1 MEAATDTATRRGSGR
16 RPAWLAGL
24 LPVAVL
30 AVAIGV
36 FVALDAPGLDRIG
49 VPEEELTV
57 ERAVLN
63 PGEFELHVR
72 NDGADPVEVRQVIVN
87 DGYASFTQSEEKIGR
102 LGGAEIDVEYPWIEG
117 QAYEIALLTATGAT
131 IDHAIDAAVETPDAD
146 LGFYGLMALIGLYVG
161 VIPVA
166 IGMLWLP
173 WVRGVDAR
181 WMRFLLAFTV
191 GLLAFLGID
200 ALLEGTELAGTG
212 PESLGGAA
220 LVWLGAAGAYLAL
233 TAVDGWLAGRRE
245 RLDVDERD
253 GNGSATGA
261 GGGGSL
267 GYRAAFLVA
276 LGIGLHNLGEGLAI
290 GSAYAI
296 GSLALGAALV
306 VGFALHNTTE
316 GLAIVAPVAR
326 QGSASVRR
334 LALLGLLAGA
344 PAVLG
349 AWIGASAFNP
359 SLAALMF
366 GIGAGAIAQ
375 VIVQIAPAVKDEAGR
390 LLHPLAA
397 GGLLTGLVVMY
408 ATGLL
413 VSV

>member
-1 MEAATDTATRRGSGR
+1 MEAATATVRR
-16 RPAWLAGL
+16 RPAWLVGL
-24 LPVAVL
+24 APVVVL
-30 AVAIGV
+30 ALAIGL

-49 VPEEELTV
+49 VPQEELTV
-57 ERAVLN
+57 ERTVLN
-63 PGEFELHVR
+63 PGEIELHVR
-72 NDGADPVEVRQVIVN
+72 NDGADPVQVKQVIVN
-87 DGYASFTQSEEKIGR
+87 DAFTDFTQTKEEIGR
-102 LGGAEIDVEYPWIEG
+102 LGGSELKVQYPWVEG
-117 QAYEIALLTATGAT
+117 ENYEVMLLTSTGAT
-131 IDHAIDAAVETPDAD
+131 IDHSIEAAVETPDAD
-146 LGFYGLMALIGLYVG
+146 LGFYGLMALIGFYVG

-173 WVRGVDAR
+173 WVRSVDAR

-191 GLLAFLGID
+191 GLLGFLAID
-200 ALLEGTELAGTG
+200 ALLEGTELAGEG
-212 PESLGGAA
+212 PAALGGAA
-220 LVWLGAAGAYLAL
+220 LVWLGAVGAYLAL
-233 TAVDGWLAGRRE
+233 AGVDAWLRGRKE
-245 RLDVDERD
+245 KQV
-253 GNGSATGA
+253 SAW
-261 GGGGSL
+261 
-267 GYRAAFLVA
+267 RAAFLVA

-316 GLAIVAPVAR
+316 GLAIVAPAAR
-326 QGSASVRR
+326 ERVSLRR

-349 AWIGASAFNP
+349 AWIGASAFHP
-359 SLAALMF
+359 SVAAVMF

-375 VIVQIAPAVKDEAGR
+375 VIVQIAPQIRGGDGR
-390 LLHPLAA
+390 LLSPLAA
-397 GGLLTGLVVMY
+397 GGLLSGLVVMY